1 MRVRVWDQGTWLY
14 DENKTPI
21 ESTFPQDSVIN
32 LSITMQ
38 KKIDLNHQGLEEQI
52 LPTNEIPI
60 KLTINMSLQ
69 RSQKER
75 KLGTKKNN
83 SAL

>member
-21 ESTFPQDSVIN
+21 ESTSPQDSVIN

-38 KKIDLNHQGLEEQI
+38 KKLI
-52 LPTNEIPI
+52 
-60 KLTINMSLQ
+60 
-69 RSQKER
+69 
-75 KLGTKKNN
+75 
-83 SAL
+83 